1 MDISL
6 NRLDEIDAQIIFWP
20 NGQYIRIDELPMDM
34 DLYSKHFNLSSVASL
49 DMLGNW
55 MVWS

>member
-6 NRLDEIDAQIIFWP
+6 NRLDEIDAQIIYWP
-20 NGQYIRIDELPMDM
+20 NGQYIRIDELSMDM
-34 DLYSKHFNLSSVASL
+34 DPYSKHFNLSSVASL